1 MARLTIDQ
9 LDPLTRRRLKLDR
22 VDSGR
27 TRARPSRAEARVRG
41 NEEDGIEFVCLA
53 CDHNARSLAA
63 IERHALAEH
72 PHRAVR
78 IQQTGLIP

>member
-1 MARLTIDQ
+1 MARLTIND
-9 LDPLTRRRLKLDR
+9 LDPATRRRLNLER
-22 VDSGR
+22 ADSSR
-27 TRARPSRAEARVRG
+27 TRARPSRAEARVQG

-53 CDHNARSLAA
+53 CEHNERTFAA
-63 IERHALAEH
+63 IERHALQAH